1 MAMRPP
7 RREQRGIFAV
17 GLRGTP
23 SDLDKRVNKDSTSD
37 EHKLSR
43 YRNAATLIYWPTSY
57 WPEVPFDF
65 GHRRAIR
72 SSRGEK
78 ALQSTRGYPQPMS
91 CLPRILVALRL
102 PMPSAFRHRVATYVP
117 SSCRQEAA
125 HFVDLWPARR
135 RQHN

>member
-1 MAMRPP
+1 MAMRPL

-17 GLRGTP
+17 GLLGTT
-23 SDLDKRVNKDSTSD
+23 SDLHKRVNKDSTSG
-37 EHKLSR
+37 EHKLPR
-43 YRNAATLIYWPTSY
+43 FRNAAALTYWLTSC
-57 WPEVPFDF
+57 WSEVPFDF
-65 GHRRAIR
+65 GHRRAIQ

-78 ALQSTRGYPQPMS
+78 ALQSTRGYPQLMS

-102 PMPSAFRHRVATYVP
+102 PMPSAFRHTVATYVP